1 MARRHQLGFQGS
13 GGRASCYLLGTAQGI
28 PSQCWL
34 HWHPDLDESAEYVSA
49 FTDQRTFQLTRAV
62 LVSFA
67 FGAICV
73 ILILF
78 KYLRAKIGFDSYASA
93 SASKSYAAGSVAGV
107 ETTTSRVGRSAPK
120 GLRARVDGW
129 LVVRFT
135 IAFLILR

>member
-1 MARRHQLGFQGS
+1 
-13 GGRASCYLLGTAQGI
+13 
-28 PSQCWL
+28 
-34 HWHPDLDESAEYVSA
+34 
-49 FTDQRTFQLTRAV
+49 V

-93 SASKSYAAGSVAGV
+93 SVSKSYAAGSVAAI
-107 ETTTSRVGRSAPK
+107 ESTTGRVGRSAPK

-129 LVVRFT
+129 LVVRFS

>member
-1 MARRHQLGFQGS
+1 
-13 GGRASCYLLGTAQGI
+13 
-28 PSQCWL
+28 
-34 HWHPDLDESAEYVSA
+34 
-49 FTDQRTFQLTRAV
+49 V

-67 FGAICV
+67 FGAVCV

-93 SASKSYAAGSVAGV
+93 SVSKSYAAGSVAAI
-107 ETTTSRVGRSAPK
+107 ESTTGRGRSAPK

-129 LVVRFT
+129 LVVRFS

>member
-1 MARRHQLGFQGS
+1 M
-13 GGRASCYLLGTAQGI
+13 T
-28 PSQCWL
+28 
-34 HWHPDLDESAEYVSA
+34 
-49 FTDQRTFQLTRAV
+49 V

-93 SASKSYAAGSVAGV
+93 SASKSYAAGSVAAI
-107 ETTTSRVGRSAPK
+107 ESTTGRVGRSAAR

-129 LVVRFT
+129 LVVRFS